1 MANFVYS
8 PHPLL
13 PTNIN
18 ELAHNV
24 VSTVKT
30 GLLKAATGFFWGS
43 SDPSQ
48 TEEEKKPQDPE
59 QKLEIRYNFK
69 DHLKEAL
76 TVELSPDSRFT
87 AIFDVQN
94 RVLLF
99 DNFAG
104 KKVCAPIAIALLL
117 LLRFFF
123 YCASAASALLRL
135 LRFSCNCDP
144 YSIVLLLPR
153 RFCACCFA
161 LATALPFLLISLYYC
176 ASCVIVLLLLLRSH
190 CHIVTIATGLSLP
203 LRSRF
208 YCAPAATVLPLLL
221 RSRCHCA
228 PTSTTLLML
237 LLICSLAACPPEV
250 PTADSY
256 T

>member
-1 MANFVYS
+1 MAPFSGSILSMLMANFVYS

-18 ELAHNV
+18 ELAQNV

-117 LLRFFF
+117 LLRSSC
-123 YCASAASALLRL
+123 YCASS
-135 LRFSCNCDP
+135 S
-144 YSIVLLLPR
+144 
-153 RFCACCFA
+153 
-161 LATALPFLLISLYYC
+161 T
-176 ASCVIVLLLLLRSH
+176 VLLLLQH
-190 CHIVTIATGLSLP
+190 FCV
-203 LRSRF
+203 
-208 YCAPAATVLPLLL
+208 YCA
-221 RSRCHCA
+221 
-228 PTSTTLLML
+228 
-237 LLICSLAACPPEV
+237 SLA
-250 PTADSY
+250 TAILIL
-256 T
+256 